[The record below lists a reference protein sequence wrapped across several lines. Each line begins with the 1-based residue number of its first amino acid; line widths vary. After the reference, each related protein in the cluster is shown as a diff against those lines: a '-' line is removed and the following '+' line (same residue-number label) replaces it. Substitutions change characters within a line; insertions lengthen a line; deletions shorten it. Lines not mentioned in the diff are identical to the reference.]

1 VNGAQEEIVDLR
13 YLSTTASL
21 CCILSGGDIVLI
33 KTDAEEYDEQV
44 EIIGN
49 MEGGVLAAQWT
60 LDEEI
65 LAIASG
71 STTLTA
77 QSCPP
82 GLTFCRR
89 FKALIHDFDI

>member
-21 CCILSGGDIVLI
+21 CCIPSGGDIVLI
-33 KTDAEEYDEQV
+33 KTEAEEYDEKV

-49 MEGGVLAAQWT
+49 MEGGILAAQWT

-71 STTLTA
+71 STTHPSIFTSGTNSLEGT
-77 QSCPP
+77 QSSYS
-82 GLTFCRR
+82 
-89 FKALIHDFDI
+89 